1 MVYIFVSSQFEKN
14 LLNLKLKKFNDKY
27 HDIYI
32 NDKIITIITGMGAYN
47 VSSLISYISGIFSIK
62 KNDTVLNFG
71 ISGSYKKNELN
82 NIYRVNKVYDSMIKK
97 ENILDMT
104 YNLNLSEKTLIT
116 VHRPLKNK
124 EMKESYIYDM
134 EGSAF
139 YQISRKYFERQNIF
153 IIKAISDYGFE
164 NFSKENINLD
174 TKSIKNILEK
184 LYNISDNQKNMYKEE
199 KIILIK
205 EKIYNSIFTKYQ
217 KDRLIKIVYKLIL
230 SNDFEEK
237 ILEDLLS
244 RDFNNKKERN
254 YYFEKFIHELT

>member
-27 HDIYI
+27 HDIYT

-82 NIYRVNKVYDSMIKK
+82 NIYRVNKVYDSFIKK

-104 YNLNLSEKTLIT
+104 YNFNLYEKSLIT

-153 IIKAISDYGFE
+153 K
-164 NFSKENINLD
+164 
-174 TKSIKNILEK
+174 K
-184 LYNISDNQKNMYKEE
+184 LYNISENQKNIYKEE
-199 KIILIK
+199 RFIQLK

-217 KDRLIKIVYKLIL
+217 KDRLIKIVYKLI
-230 SNDFEEK
+230 
-237 ILEDLLS
+237 
-244 RDFNNKKERN
+244 
-254 YYFEKFIHELT
+254 